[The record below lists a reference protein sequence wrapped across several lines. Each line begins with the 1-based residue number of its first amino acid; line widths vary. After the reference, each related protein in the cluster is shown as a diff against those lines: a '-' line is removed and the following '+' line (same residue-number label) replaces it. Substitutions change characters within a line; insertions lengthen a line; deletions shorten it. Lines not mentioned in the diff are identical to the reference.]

1 MVQNH
6 LLSQCHKIERWVYGC
21 NNMSSATRYD
31 KGFEVYVIYF
41 GDDNKGYK
49 ITKYNRFIKL
59 NCTIV
64 SNKNVIRWHI
74 ERKNKLVLMNCQ
86 TFMISISYSEGK

>member
-49 ITKYNRFIKL
+49 ITKYNRL
-59 NCTIV
+59 
-64 SNKNVIRWHI
+64 SN
-74 ERKNKLVLMNCQ
+74 
-86 TFMISISYSEGK
+86 

>member
-31 KGFEVYVIYF
+31 KDFKASVINF
-41 GDDNKGYK
+41 GDDNKGYE
-49 ITKYNRFIKL
+49 IRKYSRVNR
-59 NCTIV
+59 IV
-64 SNKNVIRWHI
+64 
-74 ERKNKLVLMNCQ
+74 Q
-86 TFMISISYSEGK
+86 

>member
-31 KGFEVYVIYF
+31 KGFEVMRYILEMIIK
-41 GDDNKGYK
+41 DKK
-49 ITKYNRFIKL
+49 LQIITDL
-59 NCTIV
+59 
-64 SNKNVIRWHI
+64 SN
-74 ERKNKLVLMNCQ
+74 
-86 TFMISISYSEGK
+86 

>member
-1 MVQNH
+1 MVQYH

-21 NNMSSATRYD
+21 NNMSSATWYD

-49 ITKYNRFIKL
+49 ITKCHGFIKL

-64 SNKNVIRWHI
+64 SN
-74 ERKNKLVLMNCQ
+74 RKYCKMA
-86 TFMISISYSEGK
+86 YRKKK

>member
-49 ITKYNRFIKL
+49 ITKYNQLCKL
-59 NCTIV
+59 AKNITDL
-64 SNKNVIRWHI
+64 SN
-74 ERKNKLVLMNCQ
+74 
-86 TFMISISYSEGK
+86 

>member
-31 KGFEVYVIYF
+31 KGFEAYVIYF

-49 ITKYNRFIKL
+49 ITKYSR
-59 NCTIV
+59 V
-64 SNKNVIRWHI
+64 SFKYKYHKMAY
-74 ERKNKLVLMNCQ
+74 RKK
-86 TFMISISYSEGK
+86 K

>member
-21 NNMSSATRYD
+21 NNMSSATGYD
-31 KGFEVYVIYF
+31 KGLEAYVIYF

-49 ITKYNRFIKL
+49 VTKYI
-59 NCTIV
+59 
-64 SNKNVIRWHI
+64 
-74 ERKNKLVLMNCQ
+74 
-86 TFMISISYSEGK
+86 

>member
-21 NNMSSATRYD
+21 NNMSSATRYG
-31 KGFEVYVIYF
+31 KEIEAYMIYF

-49 ITKYNRFIKL
+49 ITKYSR
-59 NCTIV
+59 
-64 SNKNVIRWHI
+64 I
-74 ERKNKLVLMNCQ
+74 ELYHSFK
-86 TFMISISYSEGK
+86 